1 MMNTS
6 GNFCHTCGCE
16 FLDKKRKRNIT
27 GEFAKIFQAVFNEN
41 VSENDAIPRAVCG
54 GCKYQIEKAWRQSEQ
69 AKELSIEHLS
79 VLKRKHPVS
88 PLTSSGG
95 DHQTV
100 TRIER
105 KKKGHRLVFE
115 SDCPKQMSVTEDT
128 AKESVPVY
136 ILPSLPTPNA
146 PVVSACVSGESLS
159 QVKKTQNVAT
169 QTTKSN
175 CQCQPSTKKGTCVK
189 VSTANMINVLIKI
202 NLHCLQEL
210 IEIFILFQP
219 WLLHLH

>member
-41 VSENDAIPRAVCG
+41 VSENDAIPHAVCG
-54 GCKYQIEKAWRQSEQ
+54 DCKYQIEKAWRQSEQ

-100 TRIER
+100 TRIEC

-219 WLLHLH
+219 WLFHLH